1 MLPTILFLGCL
12 IAVPFLLAF
21 YLSFTN
27 THIAT
32 QIGPF
37 VGLRNY
43 ARMWQ
48 DHFFRTS
55 VWITIQYTF
64 WTVALKLILG
74 LAAALLLHRLKRSAA
89 VVTGLAL
96 LPWII
101 PEVVR
106 AVTWK
111 GLLDPL
117 YGGVNRLLLDLGL
130 IQRAIAFF
138 GDVDTALPSVILVSV
153 WAGIPFFTIIL
164 LAGLKAIDKELYEAA
179 AIDGAGGWRQF
190 LHITLPGL
198 RHVIIVGALLSTIW
212 GLNDFTPIF
221 VLTRGG
227 PVGSTLVYSI
237 RVYEAA
243 QNLRFGVGAAMGIT
257 LTPVLAI
264 FILILSR
271 YMIVNSRTSEGIQ
284 SDNASLGL
292 QILYILAWPFRF
304 CFRILAAAFWS
315 INNVVE
321 RLAEQ
326 VGRVFSRP
334 WLKAT
339 RYLQMSLIWVALA
352 ILLIFL
358 LGPFYWV
365 TITSFKTELQITT
378 LANVLWPQPWALDQY
393 RLLLGPSRNFATWFM
408 NSFFISLAAPLIS
421 TFVGALGAYG
431 LTRLRWRGRNAFS
444 SFVLI
449 AYMTPGVLLLIP
461 LELILSAL
469 DLIGSVWSLVIA
481 YPTFT
486 LPFALWM
493 MMGYYASIPEEL
505 EAAALID
512 GCNRFQVFVRI
523 ILPLTSPALLAIF
536 LFGVTHAWGEFLFAS
551 RFFGNTLPVILARQV
566 SSGVAP
572 WGEVT
577 AASILMTLPV
587 FIIYVLG
594 QKFMVE
600 GLAAGA
606 VKGGA

>member
-1 MLPTILFLGCL
+1 
-12 IAVPFLLAF
+12 
-21 YLSFTN
+21 
-27 THIAT
+27 
-32 QIGPF
+32 
-37 VGLRNY
+37 
-43 ARMWQ
+43 MWQ

-64 WTVALKLILG
+64 WSVWLKLVLG
-74 LAAALLLHRLKRSAA
+74 LAAALLLHRLKRFAA
-89 VVTGLAL
+89 VITGLAL

-106 AVTWK
+106 AITWK

-117 YGGVNRLLLDLGL
+117 YGMVNRLLLDLGL
-130 IQRAIAFF
+130 IERPIAFF

-153 WAGIPFFTIIL
+153 WAGIPFFTIVL

-179 AIDGAGGWRQF
+179 AIDGASAWRQF

-198 RHVIIVGALLSTIW
+198 RPVIIVGALLSTIW

-227 PVGSTLVYSI
+227 PVGSTLVYPI

-243 QNLRFGVGAAMGIT
+243 QNFRFGVGAAMGVT
-257 LTPVLAI
+257 LTPVLGI
-264 FILILSR
+264 FILTLSR
-271 YMIVNSRTSEGIQ
+271 YMIIGGRTSEAVQ
-284 SDNASLGL
+284 NDNAGLGMQVL
-292 QILYILAWPFRF
+292 SVLAWPFRL
-304 CFRILAAAFWS
+304 CLSLLTAVFWL
-315 INNVVE
+315 INDLVE
-321 RLAEQ
+321 RLVEQ
-326 VGRVFSRP
+326 VGGLSRP
-334 WLKAT
+334 ALKAT
-339 RYLQMSLIWVALA
+339 QYAQVWLTWVALA

-378 LANVLWPQPWALDQY
+378 LTRVLWPQPWTLDQY
-393 RLLLGPSRNFATWFM
+393 LILLGPTRNFATWFM
-408 NSFFISLAAPLIS
+408 NSFFVSLVAPLIS
-421 TFVGALGAYG
+421 TLVGALGAYG

-461 LELILSAL
+461 LELILSAF

-523 ILPLTSPALLAIF
+523 VLPLTSPALLAIF
-536 LFGVTHAWGEFLFAS
+536 LFGMTHAWGEFLFAS
-551 RFFGNTLPVILARQV
+551 RFFGNTLPVVLARLV
-566 SSGVAP
+566 YSGVAP
-572 WGEVT
+572 WGELT
-577 AASILMTLPV
+577 AASVLMTIPV
-587 FIIYVLG
+587 LIIYVLG

-606 VKGGA
+606 IKGGA